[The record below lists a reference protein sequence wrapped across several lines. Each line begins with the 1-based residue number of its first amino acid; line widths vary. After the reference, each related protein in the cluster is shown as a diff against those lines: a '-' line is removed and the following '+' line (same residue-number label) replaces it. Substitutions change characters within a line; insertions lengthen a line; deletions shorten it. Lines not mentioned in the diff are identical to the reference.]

1 VCRGNAGKDS
11 RMQAT
16 TARLEPMRECGSGR
30 ASQPDSL
37 SFHRSARSAPGTA
50 SRLDC
55 GEQDSLYIREQPRTP
70 AVCHRRC
77 RFSRRYILELP
88 VGYVYASKV
97 AAVVLQPGLP
107 DLASQRAAS
116 KGVIPILN
124 IRRSSYLVAVFA
136 CMLAW
141 VPATAS
147 AQDKDSFTPMPLDS
161 GFGRMDVNP
170 PPVPAEQII
179 KEFAAKE
186 SEFQDALNHYTYR
199 RYARVQTLDDDNK
212 VDGEWYEV
220 DDVTFDSTGRRTEK
234 VVFAPGST
242 LQRVM
247 MSPSDLQ
254 DISHGYPFVLT
265 TEEIAQYDV
274 KFIGRQKVDEVD
286 CYVFEVEP
294 KLIEKNKRYFLG
306 RIWVDATD
314 LQIVV
319 TNGRMVPDDT
329 RKGKEDLH
337 PPFMTWRAQVDG
349 HYWFP
354 VYTKGEGIL
363 HFSSG
368 NGFIGQDVHIRD
380 TVKYTDYK
388 RFGSTSKIIFGGQTA
403 PDPNQPTSQP
413 PATPQKKK

>member
-1 VCRGNAGKDS
+1 MV
-11 RMQAT
+11 
-16 TARLEPMRECGSGR
+16 
-30 ASQPDSL
+30 
-37 SFHRSARSAPGTA
+37 
-50 SRLDC
+50 
-55 GEQDSLYIREQPRTP
+55 
-70 AVCHRRC
+70 
-77 RFSRRYILELP
+77 
-88 VGYVYASKV
+88 
-97 AAVVLQPGLP
+97 
-107 DLASQRAAS
+107 
-116 KGVIPILN
+116 
-124 IRRSSYLVAVFA
+124 
-136 CMLAW
+136 
-141 VPATAS
+141 S

-388 RFGSTSKIIFGGQTA
+388 RFGSTSKIIFGGQTVPDTNQQPQSA
-403 PDPNQPTSQP
+403 PP
-413 PATPQKKK
+413 KKK